1 MLVQW
6 FYAFVITPQVQMT
19 AASSQL
25 VNTTSNPFT
34 DIPRTYKR
42 PIDTVE
48 GEPFRWERVPRP
60 LKRNHRGMHSIIC
73 CPFQYLK
80 ATLLEEEQGKPPQG
94 YRCRRCDGTDVRSF
108 HRPTDCLRLSH
119 FQHFVNDCPERAHPP
134 KDYLCRI
141 CNNVR
146 TSTCGFAGV

>member
-1 MLVQW
+1 M
-6 FYAFVITPQVQMT
+6 PQVQMT
-19 AASSQL
+19 AASSR
-25 VNTTSNPFT
+25 VVDTTSNPFT

-48 GEPFRWERVPRP
+48 GESFRWERLPRP
-60 LKRNHRGMHSIIC
+60 LKRNHRGMHSIIFC
-73 CPFQYLK
+73 LFQDLK
-80 ATLLEEEQGKPPQG
+80 ATHLEGERGKPPQG

-108 HRPTDCLRLSH
+108 YRPPDCLGLRH

-146 TSTCGFAGV
+146 ASASGFASV